1 MRKFVTEVMN
11 AHDLSEVETNMLVLA
26 VDEVCANIIIHGHQ
40 LNERKS
46 VRLNISFDKG
56 GVWFEIIDKGNAFD
70 IVNYN
75 VPQIEDLIRK
85 KNKGGVGIMLVKKI
99 MDQIELKATRDG
111 NILQLYKRLSHHK
124 ST

>member
-1 MRKFVTEVMN
+1 MRKFVNEVMK

-40 LNERKS
+40 LNESES
-46 VRLNISFDKG
+46 VRLNISFDQA

-85 KNKGGVGIMLVKKI
+85 KNKGGVGIMLIKKI
-99 MDQIELKATRDG
+99 MDNIELKATSNG
-111 NILQLYKRLSHHK
+111 NILKLYKKLSQHK
-124 ST
+124 T